1 MDWSTVGLQVAQF
14 LLPILGTVLSALA
27 VVAAK
32 KLVSYLGLKENAQ
45 IDAMID
51 RYVEV
56 GVNHAQK
63 AASKLIDTKMP
74 SKDKLN
80 LAVTTVLRELEES
93 GVKGVAHELIEARIE
108 AYLIGNPLPKLSGV
122 TA

>member
-63 AASKLIDTKMP
+63 AASK
-74 SKDKLN
+74 
-80 LAVTTVLRELEES
+80 
-93 GVKGVAHELIEARIE
+93 GVAHELIEARIE